1 MSGLTKREVV
11 LATLRKENKA
21 LRAEL
26 LVGVKPKLMAG
37 YDRTKYTDEQWAW
50 CEKYE
55 SRTGFDPMMSDF
67 ETGEENFY
75 QAAQKSIQWYESH
88 SSDAYLAISA
98 NVPGLEI
105 ALGY

>member
-1 MSGLTKREVV
+1 
-11 LATLRKENKA
+11 
-21 LRAEL
+21 
-26 LVGVKPKLMAG
+26 
-37 YDRTKYTDEQWAW
+37 
-50 CEKYE
+50 
-55 SRTGFDPMMSDF
+55 MMSDF

-75 QAAQKSIQWYESH
+75 LAAQKSIQWYESH